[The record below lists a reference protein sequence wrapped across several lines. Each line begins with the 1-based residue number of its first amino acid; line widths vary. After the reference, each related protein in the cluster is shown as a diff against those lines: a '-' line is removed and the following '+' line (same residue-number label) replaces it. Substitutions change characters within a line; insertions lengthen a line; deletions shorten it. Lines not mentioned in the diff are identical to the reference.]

1 MDILNLDSEF
11 HAGQNKISLCF
22 FPPQSQGL
30 ESARTTYHWNL
41 SIKETILSKPG
52 RE

>member
-11 HAGQNKISLCF
+11 HADQNKIPFF

-41 SIKETILSKPG
+41 SIKETILSKTG